1 MRNFLRLLIAIIA
14 GHSWLCG
21 YADAGV
27 TVYFGGP
34 DNSKVD
40 LSQPTSSVTPV
51 RNQFL
56 ANLSSYGVESLEGL
70 GGIANPNL
78 NFGASGISATTSFPN
93 GVNSFILYAVSGT
106 HFLWDAEGVSDS
118 ISFSQP
124 ITAFGS
130 YLVQGGDGSSAPP
143 TSTPTNQFSVRLE
156 NTLLSTSKDLVVRGL
171 GPDWP
176 FYNVVFFGVTD
187 SQPFN
192 RISFLESYDADGL
205 LFDDLIAGTAVPEPG
220 AGWLVTV
227 AWGVLGLRRR
237 RT

>member
-1 MRNFLRLLIAIIA
+1 MRFFFGMLMACIA
-14 GHSWLCG
+14 GNSLFPGH
-21 YADAGV
+21 AEAGIS
-27 TVYFGGP
+27 VYFGGP

-40 LSQPTSSVTPV
+40 LSQPTSSVAPV

-56 ANLSSYGVESLEGL
+56 ANLSSYGVENLESL
-70 GGIANPNL
+70 GGITNPNL
-78 NFGASGISATTSFPN
+78 NFGATGITATTSFPN

-106 HFLWDAEGVSDS
+106 NFLWDAEGVNDS

-130 YLVQGGDGSSAPP
+130 YLVQAGDGSSTPP
-143 TSTPTNQFSVRLE
+143 TSTPTNQFRVRLE
-156 NTLLSTSKDLVVRGL
+156 NTLLSTSKDIAIGGL

-176 FYNVVFFGVTD
+176 FYNVTFFGVTD

-220 AGWLVTV
+220 AGILVAV
-227 AWGVLGLRRR
+227 AWAALGLRRR
-237 RT
+237 RA